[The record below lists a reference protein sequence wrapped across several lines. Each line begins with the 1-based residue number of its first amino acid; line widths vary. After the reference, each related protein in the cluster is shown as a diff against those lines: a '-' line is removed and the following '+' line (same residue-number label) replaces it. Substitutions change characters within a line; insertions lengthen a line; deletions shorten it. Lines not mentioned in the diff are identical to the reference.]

1 MKSAIKDNLIDQLSG
16 TRLMNEFK
24 LLLKEP
30 NPIRCIDRMRGLSLF
45 QCLGLDMPD
54 DDARWVVLRQIESVL
69 AWAKM
74 IPMPKEPE
82 IWFVYF
88 QGLFLPLKELAF
100 EKAMERLHL
109 PARVRDRLRSD
120 RECFICAKRVLGEAR
135 DLKPSEIYDIFSELS
150 PEAMTLLLA
159 VCSSERVNKYATL
172 FFTQYHSAAQTALK
186 GGDLTRMGMK
196 PGPVFQ
202 AVFKTLRD
210 ARVNGQVKSREEEI
224 SLVKAQFLK

>member
-1 MKSAIKDNLIDQLSG
+1 
-16 TRLMNEFK
+16 
-24 LLLKEP
+24 
-30 NPIRCIDRMRGLSLF
+30 
-45 QCLGLDMPD
+45 
-54 DDARWVVLRQIESVL
+54 
-69 AWAKM
+69 
-74 IPMPKEPE
+74 
-82 IWFVYF
+82 
-88 QGLFLPLKELAF
+88 
-100 EKAMERLHL
+100 
-109 PARVRDRLRSD
+109 
-120 RECFICAKRVLGEAR
+120 
-135 DLKPSEIYDIFSELS
+135 
-150 PEAMTLLLA
+150 MTLLLA